1 MWHTWSA
8 RSGRA
13 DAVVLAEHRASR
25 LSWTWT
31 WMLLGRLLLLL
42 AGWQS
47 RSVRRM
53 TVGTSRLLVGR
64 SARRRTHAG
73 RSHRWAHVVGWTH
86 RGMHAGP
93 VAVALGRRWT
103 GRATV
108 AALVLE
114 MLL

>member
-1 MWHTWSA
+1 
-8 RSGRA
+8 
-13 DAVVLAEHRASR
+13 
-25 LSWTWT
+25 
-31 WMLLGRLLLLL
+31 MLLGRLLLLL

-64 SARRRTHAG
+64 SARRWTHAG

-93 VAVALGRRWT
+93 VTVALGWRWT

>member
-1 MWHTWSA
+1 MWHTA

-13 DAVVLAEHRASR
+13 DAVVLAEHRAALLATR
-25 LSWTWT
+25 
-31 WMLLGRLLLLL
+31 MRLLGWLLLLL
-42 AGWQS
+42 T
-47 RSVRRM
+47 RSVHRV
-53 TVGTSRLLVGR
+53 TVGTSGLLLVGR
-64 SARRRTHAG
+64 SARGWTHAG

-103 GRATV
+103 GGAAV

-114 MLL
+114 MLF

>member
-1 MWHTWSA
+1 MWHTA

-13 DAVVLAEHRASR
+13 DAVVLTEHRAALFATR
-25 LSWTWT
+25 MLR
-31 WMLLGRLLLLL
+31 LLGWLL
-42 AGWQS
+42 ALRA

-53 TVGTSRLLVGR
+53 TVGTTSWLLLVGR
-64 SARRRTHAG
+64 RARRWPHAG

-103 GRATV
+103 GGAAV

-114 MLL
+114 MLF